1 MNRQAHTSA
10 LAALRAKGTRR
21 MVKSRAF
28 AQSVGLAA
36 GSMRSQAR
44 FHEDDGM
51 NIREPDGGHDPA
63 TQRPS
68 AAMLN
73 IATVS
78 AADFLAGNLPR
89 TSPFSGIAGGDAVT
103 IKYRTAPRWTIALIL
118 VGILLCVGW
127 IPGALI
133 RLALSKTAK
142 GVIYVTRPERTRM
155 RAQRLLPWAAL
166 LVAIAL
172 FVVAGFP
179 GTPAPGLWVLAA
191 LGLFGAFIL
200 SLMFGV
206 PRPGPKAA
214 VSEPTPG
221 GKIVTFYGVHPAF
234 AAAVLSPDSQSA
246 HSSRRV
252 PQG

>member
-1 MNRQAHTSA
+1 MDIQT
-10 LAALRAKGTRR
+10 T
-21 MVKSRAF
+21 
-28 AQSVGLAA
+28 
-36 GSMRSQAR
+36 
-44 FHEDDGM
+44 
-51 NIREPDGGHDPA
+51 DGGHDPA
-63 TQRPS
+63 AQRPS
-68 AAMLN
+68 AAILN
-73 IATVS
+73 VATVS
-78 AADFLAGNLPR
+78 AADFQAGNLPR

-127 IPGALI
+127 IPGVLI
-133 RLALSKTAK
+133 GLALSKTAK

-155 RAQRLLPWAAL
+155 RTQRLLPWAAL

-191 LGLFGAFIL
+191 LGLFSAFIL

-206 PRPGPKAA
+206 PRPGPKA
-214 VSEPTPG
+214 VVTEPTPG
-221 GKIVTFYGVHPAF
+221 RKIVTFYGVHPAF
-234 AAAVLSPDSQSA
+234 AATLQSPDSQPA
-246 HSSRRV
+246 NIPPRV